1 MNATK
6 SKQSMLDALMN
17 NTPAE
22 LITPPKV
29 VAPTEEATNKPT
41 ANTLVKDS
49 EEDFEFARTN
59 VKKLLATSDEAIG
72 TMMNLATDAEH
83 PRAFEVLAG
92 MIKIAADINKQLMDL
107 SKDRKKLMTSDTKKG
122 EVVGGGNTTNNAI
135 FVGTTAGL
143 QKFLKDRQSAAIE
156 AEAIE
161 A

>member
-22 LITPPKV
+22 LIAPPK
-29 VAPTEEATNKPT
+29 AIIASEEATNKPT

-59 VKKLLATSDEAIG
+59 VKKLLTISDEAIG

-92 MIKIAADINKQLMDL
+92 MIKNAADINKQLMDL
-107 SKDRKKLMTSDTKKG
+107 AKDRKKLLTAEAKKG
-122 EVVGGGNTTNNAI
+122 EGGGVSTTNNAI

-143 QKFLKDRQSAAIE
+143 QKFLKDRKT
-156 AEAIE
+156 AEGQIIDA
-161 A
+161 